1 MEAEKKHLFLYAVVA
16 LFVFTFCIGQTKA
29 SDYENYFG
37 ITMNNEEY
45 NNLLN
50 LGFSGEEIYYMD
62 EQTFED
68 NKSLSASLVSKTE
81 KFYKSIYTDLNGET
95 YSVEITE
102 DEYNN
107 QGTIEPRGTVNT
119 SYKSIVSTMS
129 QVSSKF
135 RYKVSVSWKQ
145 MPSTRSYDIIGV
157 GFEDDVYIDS
167 SVYFNYYHCDSSGN
181 CTTSTEYYNKK
192 KLSTGGSAVFKFP
205 SSSRSLSA
213 VLYYDV
219 AKNTTGTITR
229 LDMCGD
235 YAHATSSVSSSNYSG
250 HGITISGISLGSS
263 SGYYDATPCATSSW
277 SGSW

>member
-1 MEAEKKHLFLYAVVA
+1 MGAKKNHLFLYAVVA

-95 YSVEITE
+95 YSIEITE

-107 QGTIEPRGTVNT
+107 QGIIEPRGTVNT
-119 SYKSIVSTMS
+119 TYKSIVSTMS

-135 RYKVSVSWKQ
+135 RYKISVSWKQ
-145 MPSTRSYDIIGV
+145 MPSTRSYDVIGV
-157 GFEDDVYIDS
+157 GFNDNIYIDS
-167 SVYFNYYHCDSSGN
+167 SVYFNYYHCNSSGD
-181 CTTSTEYYNKK
+181 CTTSTDYYSKK

-205 SSSRSLSA
+205 SSAKTLSA

-219 AKNTTGTITR
+219 AKNTSSTITR

-235 YAHATSSVSSSNYSG
+235 YSHATSNVDSSDYSG
-250 HGITISGISLGSS
+250 HSITINGIQLGDAMS
-263 SGYYDATPCATSSW
+263 YYDATPCATSSW